1 VNARNIA
8 ASLFAVLAAAAH
20 SAEPPSLESLAAPLL
35 QAQTYCESGSFGA
48 STGPNDPLPENRY
61 RVCAHRD
68 GRFKYVLSPGE
79 ASQIVT
85 WSDGRKLH
93 RYVEYGGGYQ
103 QRDVAARD
111 AGDFYEKPRE
121 TVPALHS
128 VLFRWATRGGA
139 GLDLLG
145 SLRDY
150 RVNAELSD
158 ARRTVHERMDG
169 DRRGGT
175 RIRVATADG
184 ALLRYERMY
193 DGIVRGYV
201 EIDSREI
208 GRPLTAADL
217 AQDVPLTQRY
227 SLQNNAPVF
236 VAALFVVA
244 ALAGLAF
251 WAWRFARAEHPYDV
265 VIFRRILW
273 RVFAWAFG
281 GVASILGFLAFL
293 TWGGKG
299 HPPAIVFVI
308 GLAGLAGLAFGL
320 VACFLLSSYVVQA
333 FPRNRIA
340 RVTPD

>member
-35 QAQTYCESGSFGA
+35 QAQTYCESGTGGA
-48 STGPNDPLPENRY
+48 DVGLEQLTQNPY

-68 GRFKYVLSPGE
+68 GRFKFIERPGMPG
-79 ASQIVT
+79 QIVM

-93 RYVEYGGGYQ
+93 RYVEHGRGYQ
-103 QRDVAARD
+103 QYDLADRSGAHL
-111 AGDFYEKPRE
+111 YERPRE
-121 TVPALHS
+121 EAPALHS
-128 VLFRWATRGGA
+128 RLFRSATRSGA

-145 SLRDY
+145 SLRGY

-158 ARRTVHERMDG
+158 ARQTVYERTETDG
-169 DRRGGT
+169 RAGS
-175 RIRVATADG
+175 RIRVKDG
-184 ALLRYERMY
+184 AIVRYEY
-193 DGIVRGYV
+193 LWHGILRGYV
-201 EIDSREI
+201 EIASREVD
-208 GRPLTAADL
+208 RPLADAEL
-217 AQDVPLTQRY
+217 AQDVPVWVRY
-227 SLQNNAPVF
+227 SLENNQPVF
-236 VAALFVVA
+236 AAGLFVLA

-265 VIFRRILW
+265 LSFRRYLW
-273 RVFAWAFG
+273 RIYAWAFG
-281 GVASILGFLAFL
+281 GVAAILGMLAFL

-308 GLAGLAGLAFGL
+308 ALAGLAGLAFGL